1 MNQVVVLDTLATRSR
16 IIHPTPKQ
24 PASEAKTNTHDGTK
38 SSCTDARPGRRAR
51 GRGTSGR

>member
-1 MNQVVVLDTLATRSR
+1 MNQVIVLDTLATRSR